1 MLERYSI
8 LARQAVMIARK
19 EAGKAGI
26 NSIDTEH
33 LLIDTCCLHPE
44 LLVQL
49 GIDLQ
54 LGLIRSR
61 SEHWHTPL
69 ALIPDPVELPI
80 SPDLGKVFER
90 ALSLADEQRCREI
103 RTNIYSCRCSEPGHA
118 SQLLADSVVV
128 KEKLLSLLSKLLY
141 RVAGWDRCILPSAE
155 IHT

>member
-33 LLIDTCCLHPE
+33 LLIGTCCLHPE

-69 ALIPDPVELPI
+69 GLIPDPVELPI
-80 SPDLGKVFER
+80 SPDLGT
-90 ALSLADEQRCREI
+90 C
-103 RTNIYSCRCSEPGHA
+103 
-118 SQLLADSVVV
+118 
-128 KEKLLSLLSKLLY
+128 
-141 RVAGWDRCILPSAE
+141 
-155 IHT
+155 

>member
-1 MLERYSI
+1 
-8 LARQAVMIARK
+8 MIARK

-33 LLIDTCCLHPE
+33 LLIGTCCLHPE

-61 SEHWHTPL
+61 SEHWHTPSG
-69 ALIPDPVELPI
+69 LIPDPVELPI

-90 ALSLADEQRCREI
+90 PYRWLTSRGAEKSAR
-103 RTNIYSCRCSEPGHA
+103 NVYSCRCSR
-118 SQLLADSVVV
+118 SQDMH
-128 KEKLLSLLSKLLY
+128 
-141 RVAGWDRCILPSAE
+141 PSYLQIPAL
-155 IHT
+155 